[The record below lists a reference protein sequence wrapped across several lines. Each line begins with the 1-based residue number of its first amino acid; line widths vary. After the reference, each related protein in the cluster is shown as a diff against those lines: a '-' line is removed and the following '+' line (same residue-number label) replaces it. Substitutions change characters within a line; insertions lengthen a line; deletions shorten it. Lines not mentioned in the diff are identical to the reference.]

1 MSTTFGFAVPPPPD
15 PHYNNSEEASPC
27 NTTSKM
33 CLRVNSQPLMN
44 TMRPQVGVSIEP
56 NPNLYIHNVPK
67 DATEQELRELFSS
80 FGTVERI
87 RLKVNQKIGP
97 QALYA
102 FVTFSSTS
110 EAQVALHR
118 LNGYDMR
125 SRRLRVEFQ
134 RLRNEEDRQYNT
146 EEFAGGRGREF
157 YSRDDGRKRATQFS
171 YDSESSNLSDQRFLT
186 KRPRQFDNRTV
197 SSDFRPNPTAH
208 NNGTTTITQPT
219 SGNASRYGDH
229 HANHY
234 SSSNNNWRANSVS
247 SYGPRGA
254 AFSQY
259 SNRSKPQIRHPPER
273 ITIYLCELLRHLGVT
288 EMCKSSETGGLDGMD
303 DSEPP
308 TSYSNKKPSSQD
320 FRSTM
325 PTAVTS
331 SFNPS
336 VPFNSQKRGSFADLQ
351 MSPYKE
357 LVQAV
362 SPNNCKAVWMG
373 HLVRNAR
380 RKVPIIAY
388 AISGPVEKFLSAE
401 TLLNISHRSSWTE
414 LSKKPLSCICYFC
427 LCDQDIPSENPDKLT
442 PLTPQ
447 KQESYM
453 KCFQDHIDYFTT
465 KKKAGVVALAEGKH
479 LYIVPRGT
487 VLFEQYASDV
497 IKSDIPVLLGL
508 FTQAMV
514 QQNVA
519 SANENELVANFSQL
533 NKNSSCLPSNNS
545 TYIAV
550 PDSV

>member
-15 PHYNNSEEASPC
+15 PHYNNAEEASPC
-27 NTTSKM
+27 NTASKM
-33 CLRVNSQPLMN
+33 CLRVNSLPLTN
-44 TMRPQVGVSIEP
+44 TMRPHVGVSIEP

-146 EEFAGGRGREF
+146 EEFPGTRGREF

-171 YDSESSNLSDQRFLT
+171 YDSESNNFNDQRFLT
-186 KRPRQFDNRTV
+186 KRSRQFDNRTV
-197 SSDFRPNPTAH
+197 SSDFRPNSAAH
-208 NNGTTTITQPT
+208 SNCNTTINQTT
-219 SGNASRYGDH
+219 NGNASRYADN
-229 HANHY
+229 HASHY

-259 SNRSKPQIRHPPER
+259 SNRSKPQIRQPPER

-288 EMCKSSETGGLDGMD
+288 EMSKSSETGVIEPIDE
-303 DSEPP
+303 SEPP
-308 TSYSNKKPSSQD
+308 TSYLNNKPSSQD
-320 FRSTM
+320 FRSTI
-325 PTAVTS
+325 PTTVTS
-331 SFNPS
+331 NFNS
-336 VPFNSQKRGSFADLQ
+336 SIPFNSQTRGPFTDLQ

-357 LVQAV
+357 PV
-362 SPNNCKAVWMG
+362 STVSSNNSKAVWMG

-388 AISGPVEKFLSAE
+388 AISGPVEKFLSGE

-427 LCDQDIPSENPDKLT
+427 LSDQDIPSENPDKLT

-487 VLFEQYASDV
+487 LLFEQYGSDV

-514 QQNVA
+514 PQNVTL
-519 SANENELVANFSQL
+519 ENEDPHVANFSQL
-533 NKNSSCLPSNNS
+533 NKSTPCLPSNNATFNTVS
-545 TYIAV
+545 N
-550 PDSV
+550 SV